1 MTAKVISRFCVTIN
15 CVVIKFQPIIL
26 KLVSNLSFKKVLERR
41 DPPTKLPS
49 YRDQSTDLLCKST
62 DWFLY
67 DGNFG
72 V

>member
-1 MTAKVISRFCVTIN
+1 MTANVIGRFCVTIN

-41 DPPTKLPS
+41 GPPPKLPS
-49 YRDQSTDLLCKST
+49 YRDQSTDGK
-62 DWFLY
+62 FLY
-67 DGNFG
+67 DGNFC